1 MSYLSN
7 TYITPGKDQI
17 SMALVKVRRVFEL
30 YKPIHERL
38 QNETVEVKSWWGAGW
53 NVIKV
58 IWGGRWDELLRKDT
72 SGKLMTKE
80 EHIRKANENSFMPF
94 YGRAFLLGYITAEE
108 YQICRFLMEAPGV
121 KTLQK
126 WETAETVYLCEDDHQ
141 ELMFALSEEI

>member
-38 QNETVEVKSWWGAGW
+38 QNETVEVKSWWG
-53 NVIKV
+53 
-58 IWGGRWDELLRKDT
+58 LRR
-72 SGKLMTKE
+72 KLMTKE
-80 EHIRKANENSFMPF
+80 EHIRKENENSLMPF

-108 YQICRFLMEAPGV
+108 YKICRFMMDAPTI

-126 WETAETVYLCEDDHQ
+126 WEEAEGVYLCEDDHQ